1 MSIKTNRY
9 GPIKSDIVVVGIDVA
24 KRRHVAAIRLP
35 DGSISRP
42 FGFQNNRQGFE
53 RLVCGAEA
61 ALAASGSDEVGF
73 HLSLPV
79 IMAVAEIGPRGGMM
93 GNWLIAGSTNEV
105 SVKPGAVH

>member
-24 KRRHVAAIRLP
+24 KRCNVAAIRLP

-53 RLVCGAEA
+53 RLVCCAEA
-61 ALAASGSDEVGF
+61 ALAASGSDEVRF
-73 HLSLPV
+73 VLEATV
-79 IMAVAEIGPRGGMM
+79 IMAMPFKTPFCFGGC
-93 GNWLIAGSTNEV
+93 GFRF
-105 SVKPGAVH
+105 P